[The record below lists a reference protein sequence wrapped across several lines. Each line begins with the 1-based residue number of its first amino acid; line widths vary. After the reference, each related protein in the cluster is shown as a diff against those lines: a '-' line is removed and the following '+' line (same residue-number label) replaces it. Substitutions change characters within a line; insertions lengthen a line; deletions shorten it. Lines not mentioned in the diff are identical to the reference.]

1 MTEPARA
8 TTAATIAEPATSDV
22 SAPTVGGRE
31 RILQVALEEFSSN
44 GFDGTSMAQ
53 IARRAGVTQ
62 PLVHYHF
69 ATKDALWRAAVDRV
83 LGLVNHGLEAL
94 RHDLEG
100 KPPVEQLELIVR
112 ALVRFNASCPE
123 FGRIVAYE
131 GALGGD
137 RLQYLF
143 DRHVDVPYRDV
154 GDMLRAGV
162 ADGWAKPLPVEH
174 VVIAA
179 AAAAAYFFVIK
190 ETVQQM
196 YGLDVTA
203 PEVVEAHADTVVEIF
218 LHGLLRP
225 GSVDA

>member
-1 MTEPARA
+1 MSEPARA
-8 TTAATIAEPATSDV
+8 TTAATFAGSDAV
-22 SAPTVGGRE
+22 APPTGNGRE

-44 GFDGTSMAQ
+44 GFDGTSMAH

-83 LGLVNHGLEAL
+83 LGLVNHSLEAL

-100 KPPVEQLELIVR
+100 KPPVEQLELIMR

-131 GALGGD
+131 GALGGE

-143 DRHVDVPYRDV
+143 EKQVDVPYRDV
-154 GDMLRAGV
+154 GEMLRAG
-162 ADGWAKPLPVEH
+162 AKEGWAKPLPVEH
-174 VVIAA
+174 VVISAV
-179 AAAAAYFFVIK
+179 AAAAYFFVIK
-190 ETVQQM
+190 ATVQQM
-196 YGLDVTA
+196 YGLDVSD
-203 PEVVEAHADTVVEIF
+203 PDVVETHADTVVELF
-218 LHGLLRP
+218 LHGLLARP
-225 GSVDA
+225 GPLDA